1 MIRLALV
8 MGLVAHGQQVDLSSV
23 VVREATADRVQTI
36 CTCDSN
42 MRPEPTQAPT
52 ANIAYI
58 TVIHGDADINGENR
72 FVKEY
77 LVGLVETYTDNLSV
91 RFIRKNSKFV
101 KAISGAQGVC
111 EKYPNGYEVV
121 ELEQDGL
128 QRFRDGTYDDD
139 GWYNNLFNTI
149 YSGSTYNCDAYANR
163 AVMRDLNAFKS
174 AYNGHVNAIKLT
186 LQPFGSAKEEY
197 APGIVENIQ
206 SAYNN
211 EDFLDSAVVITNAV
225 FDAKNTWK
233 SNLDEQNTDMLECAL
248 SESKVEDGCDGY
260 KIDNQKESN
269 LSKLGRNR
277 QSCPMI
283 PNWEERKSGENLYVF
298 AKAMGKLMGKSLT
311 SNLEL
316 RGPRPDPEEAV
327 IINKLPNKNLTIPDN
342 VICSY
347 DVMIAIDLECID
359 FNENPVVVSFAKQLI
374 RDVFRAAR
382 DCKIF
387 LKNRK

>member
-42 MRPEPTQAPT
+42 MRPETTQAPST

-58 TVIHGDADINGENR
+58 TVIHGDADINGENK

-77 LVGLVETYTDNLSV
+77 LVGLVETYTENLSV
-91 RFIRKNSKFV
+91 RFVRKNRKSV
-101 KAISGAQGVC
+101 KAVPGAQGVC
-111 EKYPNGYEVV
+111 EKYPNGYVVV
-121 ELEQDGL
+121 ELEEDGL
-128 QRFRDGTYDDD
+128 QRFRNGTHDEN
-139 GWYNNLFNTI
+139 GWYNNLFNSI

-163 AVMRDLNAFKS
+163 AVMRDLNAFKA
-174 AYNGHVNAIKLT
+174 AYNGNVNAVKLT

-211 EDFLDSAVVITNAV
+211 ENFVDSAVVITDAA
-225 FDAKNTWK
+225 FDSKNTWK
-233 SNLDEQNTDMLECAL
+233 SNLDEQNTDMMECAL
-248 SESKVEDGCDGY
+248 SDSDVQDGCDAY
-260 KIDNQKESN
+260 KIDSQKEN
-269 LSKLGRNR
+269 VLSKLGRNR

-283 PNWEERKSGENLYVF
+283 PNWEERKSGSNLYVF

-311 SNLEL
+311 TTLES
-316 RGPRPDPEEAV
+316 RGPRPDQPSPEQPV
-327 IINKLPNKNLTIPDN
+327 IINKLPTKNLTIPDN

-387 LKNRK
+387 